1 MSAPPEAP
9 PPRLVASRRPHRTA
23 VLSLVLLAGKPWLE
37 KLFWPLDLVDLA
49 FHEAGHPIFGLLGVH
64 FITVLGGTLMQ
75 LLMPAAALLHFLK
88 RGEKASAFAC
98 LGWFGQNFLGIGRY
112 MGDARAQQLE
122 LIGSGE
128 HDWTTLFETMGLLT
142 HDVGSGGFVVF
153 IVNEKQ
159 ALVLYR
165 SGDHS
170 AHGAETEQFERHE
183 KGRLPV
189 ESVLRRRF
197 QALCGGGLF
206 RQVSGP
212 RLKRNQ
218 GQERVILLGT
228 PMRQLTRVFGEGV
241 LIDLEVPIRFGLEAR
256 YFVGKAP
263 YLRLRFHW
271 RRRKG
276 RIR

>member
-1 MSAPPEAP
+1 MNAGNE
-9 PPRLVASRRPHRTA
+9 RRWSHPGVLIGTA

-142 HDVGSGGFVVF
+142 HDVGIG
-153 IVNEKQ
+153 Q
-159 ALVLYR
+159 ATQLLGCLIMALAAAGVWL
-165 SGDHS
+165 
-170 AHGAETEQFERHE
+170 E
-183 KGRLPV
+183 
-189 ESVLRRRF
+189 LRR
-197 QALCGGGLF
+197 
-206 RQVSGP
+206 
-212 RLKRNQ
+212 
-218 GQERVILLGT
+218 
-228 PMRQLTRVFGEGV
+228 
-241 LIDLEVPIRFGLEAR
+241 AR
-256 YFVGKAP
+256 AES
-263 YLRLRFHW
+263 
-271 RRRKG
+271 
-276 RIR
+276 